1 MSLLEELKNY
11 LDITWEDEGTDKKL
25 DGILNRAQNILS
37 EYAGEALSFDSDQET
52 ETEKQL
58 LFDCCRYIYNNS
70 LEDFKVNFGAELITL
85 RAKFSVKAVRED
97 AEVPKV

>member
-25 DGILNRAQNILS
+25 DGILNRAKNILS
-37 EYAGEALSFDSDQET
+37 EYAGEALSFDSNQ

-85 RAKFSVKAVRED
+85 RAKFSVKAVSED

>member
-11 LDITWEDEGTDKKL
+11 LDITWDDEDTDKKL
-25 DGILNRAQNILS
+25 DGILNRAKNILS
-37 EYAGEALSFDSDQET
+37 EYAGEALVFDSAH

-70 LEDFKVNFGAELITL
+70 LEDFKTNFGAELITL
-85 RAKFSVKAVRED
+85 RAKFAIKAVEED
-97 AEVPKV
+97 AEVSEV

>member
-37 EYAGEALSFDSDQET
+37 EYVGEALSFDSDQ

>member
-52 ETEKQL
+52 EKQL
-58 LFDCCRYIYNNS
+58 LFDYCRYIYNNS
-70 LEDFKVNFGAELITL
+70 LEDFKVITL

>member
-25 DGILNRAQNILS
+25 EGILNRAKNILS
-37 EYAGEALSFDSDQET
+37 EYAGEALVFDSAQ

-70 LEDFKVNFGAELITL
+70 LEDFKTNFGAELITL
-85 RAKFSVKAVRED
+85 RAKFAIKAVSDD
-97 AEVPKV
+97 AEVSEV

>member
-25 DGILNRAQNILS
+25 DGILNRAKNILS
-37 EYAGEALSFDSDQET
+37 GYAGEALIFDSTQG
-52 ETEKQL
+52 TEKQL

-70 LEDFKVNFGAELITL
+70 LEDFKTNFGAELIAL
-85 RAKFSVKAVRED
+85 RAKFSIKAVNED
-97 AEVPKV
+97 AEVPEV

>member
-1 MSLLEELKNY
+1 MSL
-11 LDITWEDEGTDKKL
+11 
-25 DGILNRAQNILS
+25 
-37 EYAGEALSFDSDQET
+37 
-52 ETEKQL
+52 
-58 LFDCCRYIYNNS
+58 

>member
-25 DGILNRAQNILS
+25 GGILNRAQNILS
-37 EYAGEALSFDSDQET
+37 EYAGEALSFDSDQ

-85 RAKFSVKAVRED
+85 RAKFSVKAVSED

>member
-1 MSLLEELKNY
+1 MALLEELKNY

-25 DGILNRAQNILS
+25 DGILNRAKNIHS
-37 EYAGEALSFDSDQET
+37 EYAGEALSFDSYQ

-85 RAKFSVKAVRED
+85 RAKISVKAVSED

>member
-1 MSLLEELKNY
+1 MFLLEELKNY

-25 DGILNRAQNILS
+25 YGILIRAENILS
-37 EYAGEALSFDSDQET
+37 GYAGEALIYDSTQ

-70 LEDFKVNFGAELITL
+70 LEDFKINFGAELIML
-85 RAKFSVKAVRED
+85 RAKFSVKAVDEN
-97 AEVPKV
+97 AEVSEV